1 MCPFLD
7 ENGIIRLGDRLKW
20 AKIPYE
26 WKQIILPVK
35 HHITMLIVKKYH
47 NYGHLGPEYILS
59 NIRRIYCILKGRSI
73 IKQIG
78 RRCILC
84 QRKRTKDIQP
94 KMSDLPFARLEPV
107 KPPFSSTRI
116 DLFRPVMIKQQR
128 ARLKHWGALFSCF
141 TTRAIHLEVVE
152 GYDTDSFIAS
162 F

>member
-1 MCPFLD
+1 MFPFLD
-7 ENGIIRLGDRLKW
+7 KNDIMRLGDRLKW

-35 HHITMLIVKKYH
+35 HHITMLTVKKYH
-47 NYGHLGPEYILS
+47 NHGHLGPEYILS
-59 NIRRIYCILKGRSI
+59 NIRRIYWILNRRSI
-73 IKQIG
+73 IKQVG

-84 QRKRTKDIQP
+84 QRKRTKNIQP
-94 KMSDLPFARLEPV
+94 KMSDLPFARLEPM

-116 DLFRPVMIKQQR
+116 DLFRPVMIKQRR
-128 ARLKHWGALFSCF
+128 ARLNHWGALLNCF
-141 TTRAIHLEVVE
+141 TTRAINLEVVE